1 MSQLLL
7 NKTKGY
13 HSYTPEMLKCQSCG
27 QQNITTV
34 NRKNHVK
41 RFCEDC
47 LVIRKRIKSLE
58 RYHARKNK

>member
-7 NKTKGY
+7 NKPKGY
-13 HSYTPEMLKCQSCG
+13 HSYTPEMLKCESCG

-34 NRKNHVK
+34 NRKNHNK

-47 LVIRKRIKSLE
+47 KVIRRRIKSLE
-58 RYHARKNK
+58 RYHTRKHK

>member
-1 MSQLLL
+1 MSQLLIKKL
-7 NKTKGY
+7 KGY
-13 HSYTPEMLKCQSCG
+13 HSYTPDVVKCESCG

-47 LVIRKRIKSLE
+47 TVIRRRIKSLE
-58 RYHARKNK
+58 RYHARKKK

>member
-7 NKTKGY
+7 NKTRGS
-13 HSYTPEMLKCQSCG
+13 HSYTPEMLKCESCG
-27 QQNITTV
+27 QKNITTV
-34 NRKNHVK
+34 NRKNHPK

-47 LVIRKRIKSLE
+47 TIIRRRIKSLE